1 MAMITIIDIA
11 IMILIGIYGSILVI
25 FILMN
30 WSDKDEDD
38 E

>member
-11 IMILIGIYGSILVI
+11 IMLLIGIYGSILVI
-25 FILMN
+25 FILRN
-30 WSDKDEDD
+30 WGDNDE

>member
-11 IMILIGIYGSILVI
+11 IMFLIGIYGSILVI
-25 FILMN
+25 FILRN
-30 WSDKDEDD
+30 WGDNDE